1 MQKHGNRNYHLTQ
14 GFESLTVLQKS
25 AATIFPKRINLSSF
39 QHLLDRHEKVNKVC

>member
-25 AATIFPKRINLSSF
+25 AATIFPKEFVKLPTLVG
-39 QHLLDRHEKVNKVC
+39 QT